1 MLYKHCSLLGRFVHD
16 NESSRLRNTR
26 SRREDGRRGA
36 DFMEAFLY
44 ISEMAT
50 VGRVV
55 LFKIMSHAS
64 LPWHHNIHLNL
75 LGSADKVGVGWA
87 LYMLRSNNIMAPEM

>member
-1 MLYKHCSLLGRFVHD
+1 MIMNHLGSEIPGTGVGIVDVGLISCRRFC
-16 NESSRLRNTR
+16 T
-26 SRREDGRRGA
+26 
-36 DFMEAFLY
+36 
-44 ISEMAT
+44 ISDMAT

-64 LPWHHNIHLNL
+64 LPWHHNTHLNL

-87 LYMLRSNNIMAPEM
+87 LYILRLNNIMAPEM